1 MSSIS
6 KASKRGVTNPFARL
20 GKHASPLRSRTI
32 FGQSG
37 DVTQGISFQSGEK
50 RTTGVTHVEI
60 DLHSTVRSG
69 PLPSETNNVE
79 EEDDGECK
87 PRHCDMCFRNE
98 VVSEITPEQHQK
110 RPRTHGRNPRQSRP

>member
-6 KASKRGVTNPFARL
+6 RTSKRGVTNPFARL
-20 GKHASPLRSRTI
+20 GKHASPRRSRTI

-69 PLPSETNNVE
+69 PLPSETNDVE

-87 PRHCDMCFRNE
+87 PRHCDTCDSPE
-98 VVSEITPEQHQK
+98 VVRENT
-110 RPRTHGRNPRQSRP
+110 RYQSLDALSNSRKKP